1 MHKICNSIIDE
12 HHQLCQHL
20 LVLCIASYY
29 QSQLYLFQCTIMV
42 SMKESGVYFFC
53 IVLMLFSSVSL
64 TTKISELVETK
75 L

>member
-1 MHKICNSIIDE
+1 
-12 HHQLCQHL
+12 
-20 LVLCIASYY
+20 
-29 QSQLYLFQCTIMV
+29 
-42 SMKESGVYFFC
+42 MKESGVYFFC